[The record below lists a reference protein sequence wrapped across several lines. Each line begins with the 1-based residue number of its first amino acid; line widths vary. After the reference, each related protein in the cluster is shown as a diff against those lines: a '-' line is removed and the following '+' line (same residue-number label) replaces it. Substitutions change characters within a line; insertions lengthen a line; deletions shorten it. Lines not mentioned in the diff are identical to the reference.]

1 MKIEKVKKLV
11 ANLRDQTE
19 YVICIRNLK
28 QTLNYGLVLKEVQ
41 AVIKRN
47 QNAMLK
53 PYIDMNTDLTETAKS
68 DFEKDY
74 RNHRK
79 TIENV
84 RKSKNIK
91 PVTTE
96 RWGNYLV
103 SEPNYRTT
111 KFFTQNLL
119 AIEMKKQK

>member
-103 SEPNYRTT
+103 SEPNYPTT